1 MKYYDLF
8 STPVAKYEN
17 FISIDESKEIFK
29 TLMKDTSS
37 IPHDYILGDAKTN
50 TSETAQTLKSYPALE
65 QKIIDALEHYTDQVG
80 LAPVRILNSWFN
92 IQNKGSELSPH
103 THPLSAI
110 SGALY
115 INAEENSSGLSF
127 DNPVANIIDLCW
139 WNQKSK
145 SKYTIEKEIFDV
157 AAGDLFL
164 FPGYIKHGGVLN
176 NSSNRMCIVFDACYQ
191 YFDTKEYN
199 DKPRNVE

>member
-8 STPVAKYEN
+8 STPIAKYEN
-17 FISIDESKEIFK
+17 FISVKESKEIFK
-29 TLMKDTSS
+29 TLINDSSS
-37 IPHDYILGDAKTN
+37 ISHDYISGDAKTN
-50 TSETAQTLKSYPALE
+50 MSETAQVLKSYPALE
-65 QKIIDALEHYTDQVG
+65 QKIIDALQHYTDQVG
-80 LAPVRILNSWFN
+80 LAPVRILNSWYN

-115 INAEENSSGLSF
+115 INAEDNSSGLSF
-127 DNPVANIIDLCW
+127 DNPSYDLIDLCW
-139 WNQKSK
+139 WGKKST
-145 SKYTIEKEIFDV
+145 SKYTVQKEVFEV
-157 AAGDLFL
+157 SVGDLFL

-176 NSSNRMCIVFDACYQ
+176 NSNNRMCIVFDACYK

-199 DKPRNVE
+199 ID

>member
-29 TLMKDTSS
+29 TLMNDTSS

-65 QKIIDALEHYTDQVG
+65 QKVIDALEHYTDQVG
-80 LAPVRILNSWFN
+80 LAPVRILNSWYN
-92 IQNKGSELSPH
+92 VQNKGSELSPH

-145 SKYTIEKEIFDV
+145 SKYTNEKEIFDV
-157 AAGDLFL
+157 SAGDLFL

>member
-176 NSSNRMCIVFDACYQ
+176 NSNNRMCIVFDACYK

-199 DKPRNVE
+199 ID